1 MAGKIIKSDAN
12 KLIKEKEF
20 KKLIKKG
27 KKDGSLSYA
36 EVNQL
41 ISDDLVSSDQLDD
54 IIVHLEGLGIE
65 LIDKEKNKDKKKA
78 KVKKPAKVKKS
89 DGKVKKVG
97 RPKKS
102 ETKETK
108 PAKPKKKTKK
118 VTKSAKNEKKAKE
131 SVKAKKSSKKAG
143 KTTKTAKDSKATKD
157 SKGKTVKSRLAKKSS
172 SSDADFGTVTDPV
185 KMYLRE
191 MGMVTLLSREGE
203 IEIAKKIESGE
214 RDILRVMLDT
224 PLAVKVIF
232 VFFEGLRIDK
242 FELNAIL
249 RDLHEGAN
257 PEENIKY

>member
-1 MAGKIIKSDAN
+1 MAKKIIESDAN
-12 KLIKEKEF
+12 KLIGEKEF

-36 EVNQL
+36 EINQF

-54 IIVHLEGLGIE
+54 IVVHLEGLGIE
-65 LIDKEKNKDKKKA
+65 LIDREKEKR
-78 KVKKPAKVKKS
+78 KKPVKAKKS
-89 DGKVKKVG
+89 DKKVKKVG
-97 RPKKS
+97 RPRKSDTKDTKVKKAKKDSKKTAKAKTTGKKVKKTKKS
-102 ETKETK
+102 EKAGKK
-108 PAKPKKKTKK
+108 PAKPTK
-118 VTKSAKNEKKAKE
+118 AQ
-131 SVKAKKSSKKAG
+131 
-143 KTTKTAKDSKATKD
+143 
-157 SKGKTVKSRLAKKSS
+157 LAKKAS

-224 PLAVKVIF
+224 PLAVGVIF
-232 VFFEGLRIDK
+232 IFFEGLRVDK

-249 RDLHEGAN
+249 RDLHEGNN
-257 PEENIKY
+257 PEENIKQEDFVEVIKKVEKIHLENQK